1 LPHNY
6 GGEAVGVKKTKDRYR
21 KVHGGAQKREGI
33 PSAHSRRDV
42 AEAETA
48 NIRYFLHALN
58 QMSLALH
65 ALGYAREGA
74 ALVKVKAELNNRL
87 FDSSGKI
94 AEVAQLLN

>member
-1 LPHNY
+1 M
-6 GGEAVGVKKTKDRYR
+6 GEAAGVKKIKDRHR
-21 KVHGGAQKREGI
+21 KGPGGTEKREAM
-33 PSAHSRRDV
+33 PVAHSRRDA

-48 NIRYFLHALN
+48 NIRYFLHVLN

-74 ALVKVKAELNNRL
+74 ALVKVRTELNNRL

>member
-1 LPHNY
+1 M
-6 GGEAVGVKKTKDRYR
+6 KKIKDRHR
-21 KVHGGAQKREGI
+21 KVHGGAEKREGMS
-33 PSAHSRRDV
+33 SAHSRRDA

-94 AEVAQLLN
+94 AEVAQILN